1 MEEVE
6 VIVEIVE
13 VIQIKFYKSN
23 ILFTSKINIILNKI
37 KLSIFK

>member
-23 ILFTSKINIILNKI
+23 ISFKKYILF
-37 KLSIFK
+37 

>member
-23 ILFTSKINIILNKI
+23 ILFNYLIQSKNIK
-37 KLSIFK
+37 

>member
-6 VIVEIVE
+6 VIVEIVEIVE

-23 ILFTSKINIILNKI
+23 ISFKKYILF
-37 KLSIFK
+37 

>member
-23 ILFTSKINIILNKI
+23 NFIKYIEEILKLYLIL
-37 KLSIFK
+37 S